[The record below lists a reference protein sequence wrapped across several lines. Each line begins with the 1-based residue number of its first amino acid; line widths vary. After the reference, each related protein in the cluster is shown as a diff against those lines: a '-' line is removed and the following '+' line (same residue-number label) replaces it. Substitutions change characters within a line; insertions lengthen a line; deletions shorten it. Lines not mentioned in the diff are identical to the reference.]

1 MSRSVLVVGGAGYI
15 GSHMVLA
22 LDEAG
27 FDVTTF
33 DNLSTG
39 HRDAVLAGDFVH
51 GDLADRDALGR
62 LFARRRFD
70 LVMHFA
76 ACAYVRESM
85 EDPRKYYRN
94 NVVGCLNLLDAML
107 DAGVRRL
114 VFSSSCATYGVAREV
129 PITEEHPQ
137 APVNPY
143 GFTKLAIERALSD
156 YATAYEFH
164 AVALRYFNAAGAD
177 ARGRLSE
184 RHEPETHLIP
194 LVLREA
200 ARVRDGGAPLDTR
213 LEVFGTTLA
222 TPDGSC
228 VRDFVHVEDICAAHL
243 AALERLLT
251 KPQGFEAYNV
261 GTANPAS
268 VLDVIAAARR
278 VTGEDVRYRAAPAK
292 AGDPPSLVAT
302 STRARETLGW
312 APRHESLD
320 GIVASAWN
328 AAPFRARHASDA

>member
-27 FDVTTF
+27 FEVTTL

-76 ACAYVRESM
+76 AYAYVRESM

-94 NVVGCLNLLDAML
+94 NVVGCLNLIDAMV
-107 DAGVRRL
+107 DAGVTRL

-129 PITEEHPQ
+129 PITEAHPQ

-143 GFTKLAIERALSD
+143 GFTKLAIERALAD
-156 YATAYEFH
+156 YSAAYDFH
-164 AVALRYFNAAGAD
+164 AIALRYFNAAGAD
-177 ARGRLSE
+177 TRGRLSE

-200 ARVRDGGAPLDTR
+200 ARVRDGGKPEDTR
-213 LEVFGTTLA
+213 LEVFGTTLD

-228 VRDFVHVEDICAAHL
+228 VRDFVHVEDICSAHL
-243 AALERLLT
+243 AAAARLLSG
-251 KPQGFEAYNV
+251 PRGFEAYNV
-261 GTANPAS
+261 GTSSPAS
-268 VLDVIAAARR
+268 VFDVIAAARR
-278 VTGEDVRYRAAPAK
+278 VTGVDVRHRAASAK

-302 STRARETLGW
+302 STRAREVLGW
-312 APRHESLD
+312 SPHHATLD
-320 GIVASAWN
+320 GIVASAWSS
-328 AAPFRARHASDA
+328 APFRTRPTSDA